1 MAERLKT
8 PAQLPGAAS
17 EQVRRDVSEMLL
29 RIDRRGERPVR
40 EYSGRLDA
48 WDPPSFVVTTAE
60 IEQAAA
66 ATDGA
71 AVLFAAEPTLMTGAS
86 LRVDGGWTAR

>member
-1 MAERLKT
+1 
-8 PAQLPGAAS
+8 
-17 EQVRRDVSEMLL
+17 
-29 RIDRRGERPVR
+29 
-40 EYSGRLDA
+40 
-48 WDPPSFVVTTAE
+48 VTTAE